1 MVIKKLSKKL
11 IRKKIKNKSR
21 RQYLGIKHY
30 IKKLKKNSRRHYGGA
45 TNNRK
50 KIKKN
55 SRRHYGGS
63 NYAENVIL
71 TPDDLQTADNNAR
84 IQRFLALLKSEPKGS
99 TKAKRHWDIGAAK
112 GLAIQYL
119 NLSNYLQAYKFETR
133 RLEKLPYDEHNKQS
147 GNITARLNREKVLK
161 LEMDKLYE
169 TIRKYAPTDDLMRRV
184 FETLP
189 PENPTQV
196 MVGPIY

>member
-63 NYAENVIL
+63 NAAGNVIL
-71 TPDDLQTADNNAR
+71 TPDDLQTAD
-84 IQRFLALLKSEPKGS
+84 
-99 TKAKRHWDIGAAK
+99 AK
-112 GLAIQYL
+112 GLAIKYL
-119 NLSNYLQAYKFETR
+119 NLYNNLQAYKSETQ
-133 RLEKLPYDEHNKQS
+133 RLENLPYDEHNKQS
-147 GNITARLNREKVLK
+147 GNLILRWKHENILTQQIKN
-161 LEMDKLYE
+161 LYKQIQ
-169 TIRKYAPTDDLMRRV
+169 TYAPTDDLMRRV